1 VSSLVESLSRIASRV
16 EIVARGV
23 EGERRSALA
32 MLERGRPLDAREHAR
47 AILAVVPDSALGLA
61 LWADAAEAAWLD
73 DEAMQALAELSK
85 LVPWRADVWLRLGRV
100 AMRIGAPGAREALE
114 RAATAPDE
122 PWAARTALLELADL
136 DLAWGDPARAEQW
149 LDRIPRTMT
158 SGKDEAALL
167 RRGECALARGALDE
181 AVDLSLSLSDRLG
194 EVEDKPER
202 EAERL
207 PGRRALFFARV
218 AWGQGV
224 FSPVPPSGAPE
235 PVLARQEALRRA
247 TQAYILETPGSREL
261 MTAIVATTHDV
272 KRLAE
277 LRDLVKGM
285 GHADAASMMAAFALA
300 EGRRDDARVA
310 LVRAL
315 AEDDPLAPDALGRLA
330 VETRDAQAL
339 AAVLARRPE
348 LVPRALVPLVEADQA
363 LRAKD
368 ARRALDAIDRVS
380 DPSARPWAASLA
392 EAACALWLEKERA
405 AWPEI
410 LEALLEGARQ
420 VGTAADL
427 AQVEALSTELD
438 KPISLAIVGEFN
450 AGKSTFI
457 NALLGVDVAPTG
469 VLPTTATLHRVA
481 WAPDPFARVIVRGA
495 PDRVVPHA
503 ALKETLATLTK
514 EGHAVSRVQIYA
526 PIERLRWV
534 EIIDTPGFNAPDP
547 EHAKAARGA
556 FDDAHAVVWLLD
568 ATLPLKATEASVL
581 RDVAA
586 MGLPIMVVLNKLD
599 RLAPGDDARVLAH
612 TTEGLAELGIRPR
625 VAPML
630 LSARLALKAR
640 TEPDAATSGETL
652 ERSRWSDVEA
662 RLGEV
667 VVDDADRLR
676 EGAMRRR
683 AARLASALAEGAL
696 ASEARDNETA
706 RARAQRV
713 EGLRRAAQ
721 RVLADEHELAEKA
734 LEAVGEA
741 RRALAADLR
750 PITQITEGAREDE
763 GVRAYVAA
771 RAAARLSEAVVRAVA
786 KLVEV
791 EPPPVAVAF
800 ASAALEAAAL
810 VLPAGAAWGPAEERA
825 VVRGA
830 VRAIG
835 KAFGMTAT
843 EEVPAHAIARWAG
856 RLTALSGALEAAVR
870 RDVAAAAAPPSAVGV
885 TPTSS
890 AHR

>member
-1 VSSLVESLSRIASRV
+1 MTNTRPSAPIWGVSSLVESLSRIASRV

-23 EGERRSALA
+23 EGERRGALS
-32 MLERGRPLDAREHAR
+32 MLERGRPLDARDHAR

-73 DEAMQALAELSK
+73 DEALLALAELAK

-100 AMRIGAPGAREALE
+100 ALRVGAPGAREAFE
-114 RAATAPDE
+114 RAASAPDE
-122 PWAARTALLELADL
+122 PWAARSALLDLADL

-167 RRGECALARGALDE
+167 RRAECALARGAVDE
-181 AVDLSLSLSDRLG
+181 AVDLVESLPERLG
-194 EVEDKPER
+194 DAEER
-202 EAERL
+202 ADRESERQ
-207 PGRRALFFARV
+207 PGRRALLSARV
-218 AWGQGV
+218 AWAQGV
-224 FSPVPPSGAPE
+224 FSLEKGGAD
-235 PVLARQEALRRA
+235 PVLARQEALRQA
-247 TQAYILETPGSREL
+247 TRAYILETAGSREL
-261 MTAIVATTHDV
+261 MTAIVATTRDV
-272 KRLAE
+272 KHLAE
-277 LRDLVKGM
+277 LRDLVQRM
-285 GHADAASMMAAFALA
+285 GHGEAPSMVAAFALA

-348 LVPRALVPLVEADQA
+348 LVPRALVPLVEADRA
-363 LRAKD
+363 LRAGD
-368 ARRALDAIDRVS
+368 STRALDALDRVT
-380 DPSARPWAASLA
+380 DPAARAWAASLA
-392 EAACALWLEKERA
+392 EAACALWLAPERA
-405 AWPEI
+405 AWPDI
-410 LEALLEGARQ
+410 LSALLEGARQ

-427 AQVEALSTELD
+427 AQVEALSSELD

-503 ALKETLATLTK
+503 ALKATLAALTR
-514 EGHAVSRVQIYA
+514 EGQAVSRVQIYA

-556 FDDAHAVVWLLD
+556 FDDAHAVAWLLD
-568 ATLPLKATEASVL
+568 ATLPLKATEAAVL
-581 RDVAA
+581 KDVAA
-586 MGLPIMVVLNKLD
+586 MGLPIIVVLNKLD
-599 RLAPGDDARVLAH
+599 RLAPGDDVRVLEH
-612 TTEGLAELGIRPR
+612 TAAGLAELGIRPR
-625 VAPML
+625 VPPML

-640 TEPDAATSGETL
+640 TDPDAATSAEAL
-652 ERSRWSDVEA
+652 DQSRWSDVEA

-676 EGAMRRR
+676 ERAMRRR
-683 AARLASALAEGAL
+683 AARLAAALADA
-696 ASEARDNETA
+696 ARAADARDHEAA
-706 RARAQRV
+706 RARAQQV
-713 EGLRRAAQ
+713 EALRRAAQ
-721 RVLADEHELAEKA
+721 RVLADEAELTQSA
-734 LEAVGEA
+734 LDSIGEA

-771 RAAARLSEAVVRAVA
+771 RAAARLADAIAAAVA
-786 KLVEV
+786 KIVGV
-791 EPPPVAVAF
+791 EPPAIAPAF
-800 ASAALEAAAL
+800 AAAALEATAL
-810 VLPAGAAWGPAEERA
+810 VLPAGTAWSEAAERA

-830 VRAIG
+830 VRAVG
-835 KAFGMTAT
+835 KAFGVTAT
-843 EEVPAHAIARWAG
+843 EDVPAHAFARWAA
-856 RLTALSGALEAAVR
+856 RLGALAGALDASAR
-870 RDVAAAAAPPSAVGV
+870 RDARAP
-885 TPTSS
+885 
-890 AHR
+890 